1 MLRMAK
7 RVGANRKRFAVSRKK
22 KIGSGLKKGFSKF
35 ILASVVLTGVVV
47 AFIGGKVGYTHI
59 KKYFDNSTMLSVK
72 SIVVEGAMLSVKD
85 SVIARCGL
93 TSGMKLYKI
102 AEKKINQAAC
112 SDVWIDNIKIK
123 KHLNG
128 FVYLSIHERKPIAVV
143 NVGNIMLVDKNG
155 VLLPF
160 RSRMTL
166 DMPIISGLK
175 DSLGENKIRILKR
188 NDLFKLQSFVAQ
200 MQKNDEFNTIVS
212 QVDFSRN
219 DRVRIACKSSKIV
232 IETVLEHVGNTFD
245 KLRYIENSLTGD
257 NGKPAHINMMYDDI
271 AFVIQDETV
280 KDVVLK
286 AVND

>member
-1 MLRMAK
+1 MAK
-7 RVGANRKRFAVSRKK
+7 RVGANRKRTAVSRKK
-22 KIGSGLKKGFSKF
+22 KIGSGIKMGIRKFFFGF
-35 ILASVVLTGVVV
+35 VVLTGVVAV
-47 AFIGGKVGYTHI
+47 VIGSKFGYERF
-59 KKYFDNSTMLSVK
+59 KKSIDNSTMLSVK
-72 SIVVEGAMLSVKD
+72 SIVVEGAMLSAKD
-85 SVIARCGL
+85 SLIARCGL
-93 TSGMKLYKI
+93 ASGMKLYEI
-102 AEKKINQAAC
+102 AEKKINKAVS

-128 FVYLSIHERKPIAVV
+128 FVYLKIHERKPVAVV
-143 NVGNIMLVDKNG
+143 NVGDIMLVDKNG

-160 RSRMTL
+160 RSQITL
-166 DMPIISGLK
+166 DMPVISGLK
-175 DSLGENKIRILKR
+175 DSLGENKIRILRR
-188 NDLFKLQSFVAQ
+188 NDLSKLQLFISQAQ
-200 MQKNDEFNTIVS
+200 KIDEFNTIVS

-232 IETVLEHVGNTFD
+232 VETIIEHAGNTFE

>member
-1 MLRMAK
+1 MAK
-7 RVGANRKRFAVSRKK
+7 RVGANRRRSAVSRKK
-22 KIGSGLKKGFSKF
+22 KIGSGIKTGIRKSFLG
-35 ILASVVLTGVVV
+35 SVVLAGVAVL
-47 AFIGGKVGYTHI
+47 FIGGKIGYTHL
-59 KKYFDNSTMLSVK
+59 KKMIDNSRMLSVK
-72 SIVVEGAMLSVKD
+72 SIIVEGAMLSVKD

-93 TSGMKLYKI
+93 ASGMKLYEI

-123 KHLNG
+123 KNLNG
-128 FVYLSIHERKPIAVV
+128 FVYLKIHERKPIAIV

-160 RSRMTL
+160 KSQMTF

-188 NDLFKLQSFVAQ
+188 KDLTKLQLFLAQ
-200 MQKNDEFNTIVS
+200 MQKIDEFNTIVS
-212 QVDFSRN
+212 QVDFSKN

-232 IETVLEHVGNTFD
+232 VETVLDHAGSTFE
-245 KLRYIENSLTGD
+245 KLRYLENSLAGD

>member
-1 MLRMAK
+1 
-7 RVGANRKRFAVSRKK
+7 VSRKK
-22 KIGSGLKKGFSKF
+22 KIGSGIKIGIRKF
-35 ILASVVLTGVVV
+35 FFGSMVLIGVVAAV
-47 AFIGGKVGYTHI
+47 IGGKVGYEHL
-59 KKYFDNSTMLSVK
+59 KKYIDNSTMLSVK
-72 SIVVEGAMLSVKD
+72 SIVVEGAMLSAKD
-85 SVIARCGL
+85 SLIARCGL
-93 TSGMKLYKI
+93 ASGMKLYAV
-102 AEKKINQAAC
+102 AEKKINKAIS

-128 FVYLSIHERKPIAVV
+128 FVYLKIHERKPVAVV
-143 NVGNIMLVDKNG
+143 NVGEIMLVDKNG

-160 RSRMTL
+160 RSQMTL

-188 NDLFKLQSFVAQ
+188 NDLNKLQLFIFHT
-200 MQKNDEFNTIVS
+200 QKIEEFNTIVS

-219 DRVRIACKSSKIV
+219 DRVRIACKSSKIIV
-232 IETVLEHVGNTFD
+232 ETKIEHAGSTFE

>member
-1 MLRMAK
+1 MAK
-7 RVGANRKRFAVSRKK
+7 RVGANRRRSAVSRKK
-22 KIGSGLKKGFSKF
+22 KIGSGIKKGVRKSFVGSLV
-35 ILASVVLTGVVV
+35 LAGIVVM
-47 AFIGGKVGYTHI
+47 FIGGKVGYSQL
-59 KKYFDNSTMLSVK
+59 KKTIDNSRMLSVK
-72 SIVVEGAMLSVKD
+72 SIIVEGAMLSVKD

-93 TSGMKLYKI
+93 ASGMKLYEI

-123 KHLNG
+123 KSFNG
-128 FVYLSIHERKPIAVV
+128 FVYLKIHERKPIAIV

-160 RSRMTL
+160 KSQMTF

-188 NDLFKLQSFVAQ
+188 NDLAKLQSFLAQ
-200 MQKNDEFNTIVS
+200 MQRIDEFNTTVS
-212 QVDFSRN
+212 QVDFSRG

-232 IETVLEHVGNTFD
+232 VETVLDHAGSTFE
-245 KLRYIENSLTGD
+245 KLRYLENSLAGD

>member
-1 MLRMAK
+1 MAK
-7 RVGANRKRFAVSRKK
+7 RVGANRKRYTVSRKK
-22 KIGSGLKKGFSKF
+22 KIGSGIKIGVKKSFVGSLV
-35 ILASVVLTGVVV
+35 LAGIV
-47 AFIGGKVGYTHI
+47 AVIIGGKIGYTHF
-59 KKYFDNSTMLSVK
+59 KKTIDNSKMLSVK
-72 SIVVEGAMLSVKD
+72 SIIVEGAMLSVKD

-93 TSGMKLYKI
+93 ASGMKLYEI
-102 AEKKINQAAC
+102 VEKKINQAAC

-123 KHLNG
+123 KSLNG
-128 FVYLSIHERKPIAVV
+128 LVYLKIHERKPIAIV

-160 RSRMTL
+160 KSQMNF

-175 DSLGENKIRILKR
+175 DSLGENKVRMLKR
-188 NDLFKLQSFVAQ
+188 NDLNKLELFLAQ
-200 MQKNDEFNTIVS
+200 MQKIDEFNTTVS
-212 QVDFSRN
+212 QVDFSRS
-219 DRVRIACKSSKIV
+219 DRVRIACRSSMIV
-232 IETVLEHVGNTFD
+232 VETVLDHAGSTFE
-245 KLRYIENSLTGD
+245 KLRYLENSFAGD

>member
-1 MLRMAK
+1 MAK
-7 RVGANRKRFAVSRKK
+7 RVGANRKRTAVSRKK
-22 KIGSGLKKGFSKF
+22 KIGSGIKKGGKNFF
-35 ILASVVLTGVVV
+35 LLMVVLTGSIV
-47 AFIGGKVGYTHI
+47 ALIGGKVGYTHL
-59 KKYFDNSTMLSVK
+59 KKYVDNSPLLSVK
-72 SIVVEGAMLSVKD
+72 SIVVDGAMLSLKD

-93 TSGMKLYKI
+93 ASGMKLYEV
-102 AEKKINQAAC
+102 AEKKINQAVC

-128 FVYLSIHERKPIAVV
+128 LVYLKIQERKPIAVV

-160 RSRMTL
+160 RSQMTL
-166 DMPIISGLK
+166 DMPVISGLK

-188 NDLFKLQSFVAQ
+188 SDLNKLQLFITQ
-200 MQKNDEFNTIVS
+200 MQKIDEFNKIVS

-219 DRVRIACKSSKIV
+219 DRIRIACRSSKIV
-232 IETVLEHVGNTFD
+232 VETIIEHAGSTFE

-257 NGKPAHINMMYDDI
+257 NGKPAHINMMYEDI